1 MSRHCRTNPD
11 RLSPTVARLHGA
23 PSPGRRASAI
33 PVGGQFASPDTH
45 GSLCSTCRGDAH
57 RGSFP
62 EFLSTVE
69 VASALN
75 ISPSTLNRWA
85 MRRESG
91 ESVGPPFHVMGNK
104 LRRWAAA
111 ELLDWL
117 EEQRK

>member
-1 MSRHCRTNPD
+1 MSRHCRPNPA
-11 RLSPTVARLHGA
+11 RLSPTAALLHGA
-23 PSPGRRASAI
+23 PSQGRRASAM
-33 PVGGQFASPDTH
+33 PVGGQFTSRDTH
-45 GSLCSTCRGDAH
+45 GSLCPTCHGDAH
-57 RGSFP
+57 RESFP

-104 LRRWAAA
+104 MRRWAG
-111 ELLDWL
+111 
-117 EEQRK
+117 